1 MKKAEFE
8 VVAGP
13 GIRSSL
19 SPEVNCGWRSAMFIC
34 HFGLLIDFNP
44 IMPLD
49 KT

>member
-1 MKKAEFE
+1 
-8 VVAGP
+8 
-13 GIRSSL
+13 
-19 SPEVNCGWRSAMFIC
+19 VNCGWRSAMFIC